1 MSKELNFAEMEN
13 LQGGGFEC
21 LEAFLQ
27 SAALFGAAGV
37 ANQAY
42 QNGEGNE
49 YGFLAAALF
58 AAFLI
63 SLPGVDAACL

>member
-1 MSKELNFAEMEN
+1 MTKELSLTEMEN

-21 LEAFLQ
+21 LKAFLQ
-27 SAALFGAAGV
+27 SSALFGAAGV

-42 QNGEGNE
+42 QNGEGDE
-49 YGFLAAALF
+49 YGYLAAALF

-63 SLPGVDAACL
+63 SIPGVDAACL